1 MFSTMFWVHWF
12 TTCWYRPLPSGVGQ
26 KWSGSGWKW
35 SSVIS
40 KCPARCAESNDASH
54 LGVWSYLVLGHFL
67 VLSTDNSF
75 RHKFILNTVF
85 YIFSLTIISERKIK
99 LQFTHN
105 AYSFKFQRNILVID
119 WKIQSNKLY
128 ILVQT
133 FIFNSIQIVHIH
145 FVPIYITGFF
155 IIYSSSM
162 DCWTKHTF
170 PNPKPTKFVVARA
183 RTSPHSK
190 HPKWIQ
196 YADRIYRWLNN
207 CLLAHRSWNKYLEP
221 ILRSERSLQLRC
233 SWRPDSECHLE
244 NRARG
249 IRLS

>member
-1 MFSTMFWVHWF
+1 
-12 TTCWYRPLPSGVGQ
+12 
-26 KWSGSGWKW
+26 
-35 SSVIS
+35 
-40 KCPARCAESNDASH
+40 
-54 LGVWSYLVLGHFL
+54 
-67 VLSTDNSF
+67 
-75 RHKFILNTVF
+75 
-85 YIFSLTIISERKIK
+85 
-99 LQFTHN
+99 
-105 AYSFKFQRNILVID
+105 
-119 WKIQSNKLY
+119 
-128 ILVQT
+128 
-133 FIFNSIQIVHIH
+133 
-145 FVPIYITGFF
+145 
-155 IIYSSSM
+155 M